1 MEKKVVLGGRIGRM
15 KLYLVRHGE
24 TDWNKVKK
32 IQGQVDIP
40 LNQFGKHLAEET
52 AEGLHD
58 IPFDLCISSPL
69 SRAYETARIILEGR
83 DVPIITDARIEE
95 MAFGEYEGKCCARD
109 HWELPEDFQKFFDD
123 PVGFRPGKGGE
134 SFADVKKR
142 TGEFLESLYKKTEG
156 VYGNVLITTHGA
168 ALAGILNNIRKEPLE
183 KYWGIGVH
191 SNCAVTEVEVK
202 NAEAK
207 ILSENVTYYKET
219 VRPWAGN

>member
-1 MEKKVVLGGRIGRM
+1 MEKVILGGRKGRM

-52 AEGLHD
+52 AEGLRD

-69 SRAYETARIILEGR
+69 SRAHETARIILER
-83 DVPIITDARIEE
+83 KDVPIIEDARIEE

-109 HWELPEDFQKFFDD
+109 NWELPEDFHRFFND
-123 PVGFRPGKGGE
+123 PAGFEPGKGGE

-142 TGEFLESLYKKTEG
+142 TGEFLESLYKKAED
-156 VYGNVLITTHGA
+156 VYGNILITTHGA

-191 SNCAVTEVEVK
+191 SNCGVTEVEVK
-202 NAEAK
+202 NGEAK
-207 ILSENVTYYKET
+207 ILSENITYYEEK
-219 VRPWAGN
+219 VRPWTDK